1 MLTTQE
7 LGFILFEFIICNS
20 FTWLIG
26 YDLELKEKII
36 IPNIIAIIILGL
48 VISLKMMG
56 VDK

>member
-7 LGFILFEFIICNS
+7 LGFILFEFIICNV
-20 FTWLIG
+20 FTWLLG
-26 YDLELKEKII
+26 YDLELKEKIM
-36 IPNIIAIIILGL
+36 IPNIIAIIIFGL

>member
-7 LGFILFEFIICNS
+7 LGFILLEFIISNV
-20 FTWLIG
+20 FTWLLG

-56 VDK
+56 ADK

>member
-7 LGFILFEFIICNS
+7 WGFILFEFIICNG

-36 IPNIIAIIILGL
+36 IPNIIAIIIFGL

>member
-7 LGFILFEFIICNS
+7 LGFILFEFIICNG
-20 FTWLIG
+20 FIWLLG

>member
-7 LGFILFEFIICNS
+7 LGFILLEFIICNG
-20 FTWLIG
+20 FTWLLG